1 MPVQCSQMSEAFFP
15 PHPGCP
21 LCYPGSLLHHNPA
34 SLSSPDATSAT
45 LHFECY
51 NHKFPQK
58 PFCWSDKQH
67 LSWLSCC
74 ATEICSPYSQSI
86 KPQRLPAVFSGRPAP
101 PPPPSTECA
110 KGRAKGLCMS
120 DFCFP
125 LFLFPVPFL
134 DFDLEMS
141 DSFYLMWKKNTEIN
155 YLIFLML

>member
-15 PHPGCP
+15 PRPGCP

-86 KPQRLPAVFSGRPAP
+86 NHRGFLQSFRGVQHRLHRHPQSVQRGEQKVFACQISV
-101 PPPPSTECA
+101 S
-110 KGRAKGLCMS
+110 LCS
-120 DFCFP
+120 SS
-125 LFLFPVPFL
+125 LSPFL
-134 DFDLEMS
+134 ILI
-141 DSFYLMWKKNTEIN
+141 WKCPIAF
-155 YLIFLML
+155 I